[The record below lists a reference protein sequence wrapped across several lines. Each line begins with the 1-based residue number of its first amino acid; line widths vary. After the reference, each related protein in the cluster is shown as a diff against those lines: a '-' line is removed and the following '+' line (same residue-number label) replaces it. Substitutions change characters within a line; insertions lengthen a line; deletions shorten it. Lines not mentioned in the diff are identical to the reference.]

1 MLKKAPRVIEK
12 EWLDVFF
19 RFKASIVKCPH
30 CKEETFISQQGD
42 NICIECKKKIT
53 VFNAIQF
60 STVTLPL
67 YPGTK
72 LMMWHVDSSQNDVT
86 TKLGEVIANP
96 SNSNMFGI
104 KNLSTLSWKVNL
116 PDGSQ
121 KPLASGAVVPIKKG
135 FTIGCTTNPKDAGK
149 II

>member
-1 MLKKAPRVIEK
+1 MYSSDLRQVLSNVLTARKK
-12 EWLDVFF
+12 
-19 RFKASIVKCPH
+19 
-30 CKEETFISQQGD
+30 TFISQQGD

-96 SNSNMFGI
+96 
-104 KNLSTLSWKVNL
+104 K
-116 PDGSQ
+116 
-121 KPLASGAVVPIKKG
+121 
-135 FTIGCTTNPKDAGK
+135 
-149 II
+149 